1 MMMMMQNFTQNSGK
15 KRRHI
20 GKNRISLV
28 EVESARDVRAAARAA
43 RPARAVRAVRA
54 AAKDVLEDVK

>member
-1 MMMMMQNFTQNSGK
+1 MMRMMQNFTQNSGK

-28 EVESARDVRAAARAA
+28 EVESVRAVRVARVA
-43 RPARAVRAVRA
+43 RAVRA